1 MRLLM
6 RGFTLIELLVTIAIA
21 AIMMSL
27 GAPMLSDYIT
37 NARLRGAGDTMF
49 AEALFTQSEAIKRNG
64 PVQMAVNGNN
74 IQVRDM
80 TPAGLAADPAGRLLR
95 DINFPEGVAA
105 DVATTVAF
113 TGEGRTTP
121 FGTAFTVDLSRAGIT
136 CSAEHRCPS
145 LRVDAGGAVR
155 LCGDRTNSSC

>member
-1 MRLLM
+1 M
-6 RGFTLIELLVTIAIA
+6 RGFTLIELLVTITIA

-37 NARLRGAGDTMF
+37 NARLRSAGDTMF

-64 PVQMAVNGNN
+64 PVQMAVSGNN

-95 DINFPEGVAA
+95 DINFPEGVGA
-105 DVATTVAF
+105 DTAVTVAF

-121 FGTAFTVDLSRAGIT
+121 FGSAFTVDLSRSGVT
-136 CSAEHRCPS
+136 CSSDHRCPS
-145 LRVDAGGAVR
+145 LRIDAGGAVR
-155 LCGDRTNSSC
+155 LCADRTNASCP